1 VTDVTATGFDRLLE
15 HIRVSRGFDFT
26 GYKRASLER
35 RVTRRLQAVE
45 IADVEEYIDY
55 LEVHPEEFALLFDTI
70 LINVTSFFRDA
81 AAWTYLREE
90 AVPRLL
96 AAKPADEPIRVWSA
110 GTASGEEAYS
120 LAMVLADALGDDVFR
135 DRVKIYA
142 TDVDEDALNDAR
154 QGVYPMK
161 VGEDVPD
168 DLAQRYLK
176 RTDHRYTFAKELR
189 RAVIFG
195 RNDLV
200 QDAPISRV
208 DLLTCRNTLMYFT
221 AETQARI
228 LGRFHFALRDH
239 GLLFLGKS
247 EMLLTRSALFEP
259 VELKFRVFAKLPK
272 PEGRRLAFPPADAA
286 EAPTDAGR
294 DDEMTA
300 LRDATWQS
308 GPVPEIVVDLAG
320 RLAMANA
327 QARRL
332 FSLDRA
338 DIGRRFSD
346 LEISYRPVELRSAI
360 KRSAGQEEPLRFAD
374 VEWSRGEGDQRRLEV
389 QVQPLRAG
397 SLALGTAVVFHDVT
411 EHQRLQYDLE
421 RSRRELEVA
430 YEELQST
437 VEELETTNEELQSTN
452 EELETT
458 NEELQSTNEELETM
472 NEELQSTNEELETT
486 NDELRRRTG
495 ELHGVNAFLE
505 TVLTSLAVG
514 VVALDAGGRVRL
526 WNARSEDLWGLRED
540 EVVEQHLL
548 GLDIGL
554 PVERLKGPLHAA
566 LGGEDGVEVELD
578 ALNRRGRPMPVRVTV
593 RPLRGATDE
602 VDGAI
607 LLVEERGGDRI
618 GVD

>member
-1 VTDVTATGFDRLLE
+1 
-15 HIRVSRGFDFT
+15 
-26 GYKRASLER
+26 
-35 RVTRRLQAVE
+35 
-45 IADVEEYIDY
+45 
-55 LEVHPEEFALLFDTI
+55 
-70 LINVTSFFRDA
+70 
-81 AAWTYLREE
+81 
-90 AVPRLL
+90 
-96 AAKPADEPIRVWSA
+96 
-110 GTASGEEAYS
+110 
-120 LAMVLADALGDDVFR
+120 
-135 DRVKIYA
+135 
-142 TDVDEDALNDAR
+142 
-154 QGVYPMK
+154 
-161 VGEDVPD
+161 
-168 DLAQRYLK
+168 
-176 RTDHRYTFAKELR
+176 
-189 RAVIFG
+189 
-195 RNDLV
+195 
-200 QDAPISRV
+200 
-208 DLLTCRNTLMYFT
+208 
-221 AETQARI
+221 
-228 LGRFHFALRDH
+228 
-239 GLLFLGKS
+239 
-247 EMLLTRSALFEP
+247 
-259 VELKFRVFAKLPK
+259 
-272 PEGRRLAFPPADAA
+272 
-286 EAPTDAGR
+286 
-294 DDEMTA
+294 
-300 LRDATWQS
+300 
-308 GPVPEIVVDLAG
+308 VPEIVVDPAG

-360 KRSAGQEEPLRFAD
+360 KRSAGQEEPVRFAD
-374 VEWSRGEGDQRRLEV
+374 VSWSRGEGDQRRLEV

-397 SLALGTAVVFHDVT
+397 SVALGTAVVFHDVT
-411 EHQRLQYDLE
+411 EHQRLQHDLE

-452 EELETT
+452 EELETTNEELQTTNEELQSTNEELQST

-593 RPLRGATDE
+593 RPLRGAADE

-607 LLVEERGGDRI
+607 LLVEERGGDRV